1 LPLYLLTWKIAP
13 AIAFGNTAVCKPS
26 ELTPMTAFLLGQ
38 VLNEAGLPKG
48 VCNIIHG
55 LGSKAGEA
63 LVTHPQVK
71 LVSFTGGTK
80 TGRHIAELCARDLKR
95 ASLELGGKNPGIIFA
110 DADLGECI
118 PTTIRS
124 SFQNQGE
131 ICLCNSRLY
140 VEKSLFPEF
149 IERFSTFSR
158 RAAKP
163 GDPLSDSSF
172 LGPLV
177 SLEHREKVKS
187 YIDLARSEG
196 ASFHLG
202 GGIPT
207 LPEPF
212 SGGYFLEPT
221 IISGVSP
228 TSRLQTEEIFGPVV
242 TVTPFEDEA
251 EAIQLAN
258 STEYGLSASVWT
270 QDEAKANRVARAI
283 ESGTVW
289 INTWMLRDLNSPFG
303 GMKKSGWGR
312 EGADWSLDFYTETKN
327 ICSKPSPNQTRTS
340 P

>member
-1 LPLYLLTWKIAP
+1 
-13 AIAFGNTAVCKPS
+13 
-26 ELTPMTAFLLGQ
+26 
-38 VLNEAGLPKG
+38 
-48 VCNIIHG
+48 
-55 LGSKAGEA
+55 
-63 LVTHPQVK
+63 
-71 LVSFTGGTK
+71 
-80 TGRHIAELCARDLKR
+80 
-95 ASLELGGKNPGIIFA
+95 
-110 DADLGECI
+110 
-118 PTTIRS
+118 
-124 SFQNQGE
+124 
-131 ICLCNSRLY
+131 
-140 VEKSLFPEF
+140 
-149 IERFSTFSR
+149 
-158 RAAKP
+158 
-163 GDPLSDSSF
+163 
-172 LGPLV
+172 
-177 SLEHREKVKS
+177 VKS